1 MRKDRRKTAR
11 LCWLL
16 PLGIAWASPAL
27 AQPGAP
33 QAQVSG
39 AQGAAG
45 EAEKADTLRKAAQN
59 PIASL
64 ISVPFQWNSN
74 FNIGPYDRTQS
85 LLNIQPV
92 VPVKVQESW
101 NLIMRFITP
110 VLSQPDTT
118 APEKGTFGLG
128 DMNPTFFLSPAKAG
142 KLIWG
147 FGPAFVL
154 PTATDPSLGQGKL
167 SIGPSFVGLVQ
178 PKKWTLGVLASN
190 VWSVAGKADR
200 PEVNQFLLQYFINY
214 NMAKGYYVTL
224 QPIVT
229 SNWRAEEG
237 EKWTVPFG
245 GGLGRVFKLGPQPVN
260 INFQAY
266 YTPVRPTGASSFTIR
281 AQYTMLYPKS

>member
-1 MRKDRRKTAR
+1 
-11 LCWLL
+11 LL
-16 PLGIAWASPAL
+16 LGLLLLGIGLAFPA
-27 AQPGAP
+27 GS
-33 QAQVSG
+33 QAQTS
-39 AQGAAG
+39 
-45 EAEKADTLRKAAQN
+45 EAEKAETLRKAAQN

-74 FNIGPYDRTQS
+74 FNIGPHDRTQS
-85 LLNIQPV
+85 VLNIQPV
-92 VPVKVQESW
+92 VPVRAHEDW

-110 VLSQPDTT
+110 VVNQPDTA

-128 DMNPTFFLSPAKAG
+128 DLNPTFFLSPSKTG

-147 FGPAFVL
+147 FGPALVL
-154 PTATDPSLGQGKL
+154 PTATDPALGQGKL
-167 SIGPSFVGLVQ
+167 SIGPSFVALVQ
-178 PKKWTLGVLASN
+178 SKKWTLGALTSN

-200 PEVNQFLLQYFINY
+200 AEVNQFLLQYFVNY
-214 NMAKGYYVTL
+214 NMARGYYLTF
-224 QPIVT
+224 QPIIT
-229 SNWRAEEG
+229 ANWKAEEG

-266 YTPVRPTGASSFTIR
+266 YTPVRPTDTSSFTIR